1 MERFGDDVLGLILK
15 RIAVRGDRNSCS
27 EVCKQWLRV
36 EGLTRTS
43 LRVLEPQIIPNF
55 LPRFPNLTTLEIDTR
70 ISNRLL
76 ELAAEFCPNLRILN
90 LCLRRDE
97 WHRGFRSRDFG
108 DDGLFAVASKCQ
120 FLKRVSLKRREQ
132 VRSAGVIALV
142 SNAKELAVLDL
153 SWCSKITDEAVDAME
168 KMGFLEELYLE
179 GCSLVTNSSLIS
191 LATEGPSATLRI
203 LYLAECDQITDYG
216 LFFMPQMCCLEELSL
231 ADCGPKI
238 TDEGGVSISWI
249 SSLRMLDFSWLIN
262 LSDETLVAV
271 AGNCKNL
278 VGIML
283 TGCELITGEGVRAFA
298 DHESL
303 EMLGLA
309 RCNLICVLD
318 VEEMLSHCN
327 SLRHLVLDKILRGW
341 TSPSANEKLSMLDR
355 VDWV

>member
-15 RIAVRGDRNSCS
+15 RIADRGDRNSCS

-43 LRVLEPQIIPNF
+43 LRVLEPEIITDF
-55 LPRFPNLTTLEIDTR
+55 LPRFPNLTALVIDTR
-70 ISNRLL
+70 ISNRNL
-76 ELAAEFCPNLRILN
+76 ELIAELCPNLRILN

-97 WHRGFRSRDFG
+97 WHSGLRSRDFG
-108 DDGLFAVASKCQ
+108 DDGLFAVAAKCQ
-120 FLKRVSLKRREQ
+120 YLKKVSLKRREQ
-132 VRSAGVIALV
+132 VRDAGVVALV

-153 SWCSKITDEAVDAME
+153 SWCGKITDEAFDAME

-191 LATEGPSATLRI
+191 LAEAPSATLRI
-203 LYLAECDQITDYG
+203 LDLAQCDQITDCG
-216 LFFMPQMCCLEELSL
+216 LFFIPQMCCLEELNL

-238 TDEGGVSISWI
+238 TDEGGVSVSWI

-271 AGNCKNL
+271 ARNCKNL
-278 VGIML
+278 VGIRL

-309 RCNLICVLD
+309 RCNLICVHD
-318 VEEMLSHCN
+318 IEEMLSHSN

-341 TSPSANEKLSMLDR
+341 MSSSANEKLSMLDR